1 MKKLYLDAG
10 HGYNTAGKRA
20 PDGIREW
27 TLNNA
32 VCNYVQEFL
41 KEYDVEVIRTDDITG
56 KTDVPLANRIN
67 AAINGKADL
76 LVSIHHNALSGR
88 WGTHGGVEVYT
99 DVENQTMNDV
109 KFAEM
114 VNKRL
119 AKYTGLRN
127 RGIKSANWM
136 VINTKLIP
144 AVLVEGGFMDSTTDY
159 NVIVS
164 EKGQK
169 AYAQAIGE
177 AVVEFL
183 GLIKKTGDKPSNEA
197 TVNDSIMGESVK
209 SAEVL
214 QSQLEKKN
222 PNMNPRFKDIAKEYI
237 RIGKIY
243 GVKGDIAFCQM
254 AHETGWLK
262 FGGQVLESQN
272 NFCGL
277 GATNGG
283 AKGAVFDT
291 VEDGVTAHIQHLF
304 AYACSK
310 PLPSGEK
317 LLDPRFNLIKPRG
330 KAPTWFELNGKWA
343 VPGTTYAQS
352 IIRHYNEIPY
362 EKEEEKPIY
371 PRWEAHGKYWYW
383 YTDKDTWA
391 TDRLIHDNGKMYVVD
406 QDGKMLANKTIN
418 ASGEIR

>member
-10 HGYNTAGKRA
+10 HGYNTAGKRT

-67 AAINGKADL
+67 AAINGGADL
-76 LVSIHHNALSGR
+76 LVSIHHNALAGR
-88 WGTHGGVEVYT
+88 WGTHGGVETYT
-99 DVENQTMNDV
+99 DIGNQTTYDV

-119 AKYTGLRN
+119 ANYTGLRN

-144 AVLVEGGFMDSTTDY
+144 AVLVEGGFMDSSIDY

-183 GLIKKTGDKPSNEA
+183 GLIKKTDEKPSNEA
-197 TVNDSIMGESVK
+197 TVNDSIMGEAVK

-214 QSQLEKKN
+214 MAQLMKKN

-237 RIGKIY
+237 RIGEIY
-243 GVKGDIAFCQM
+243 GIKGDVAFCQM

-283 AKGAVFDT
+283 AAGASFKSVS
-291 VEDGVTAHIQHLF
+291 EGVTAHIQHLY
-304 AYACSK
+304 AYACK
-310 PLPSGEK
+310 EDIPQGEK
-317 LLDPRFNLIKPRG
+317 LVDPRFRLVTRG
-330 KAPTWFELNGKWA
+330 IAPTWAGLNGRWA

-352 IIRHYNEIPY
+352 IIKHYNEIPY
-362 EKEEEKPIY
+362 EKEEEKPY
-371 PRWEAHGKYWYW
+371 PRWQAHGKYWYW
-383 YTDKDTWA
+383 YIDKSTWA
-391 TDRLIHDNGKMYVVD
+391 TNQVIYDNGKIYAVD
-406 QDGKMLANKTIN
+406 KDGKMLTNKTIN